1 MDDERDDAGRT
12 EAEHGDVG
20 DAGHTEAGPDEA
32 SSAGRLDALASEAAE
47 LASIARR
54 LGARQR
60 WAEAVEL
67 LSLARRLAPGD
78 PEVARE
84 LAAAERERR
93 ARGGTPRAPAD
104 LLREQLRRDAIDA
117 AHFLGLAHAYAE
129 RGENAQA
136 LECLDIAQAKSLA
149 DPGAHKL
156 AGRVLFRRRRYDDA
170 ATELATALR
179 LNPFDRETAA
189 LLGRVEFERGRREAA
204 LSATVHAYLL
214 ADEGDEETT
223 ERLRHRMRTLRQV
236 LGWDTRALA
245 RAFRSR
251 QDELHVAFDRLQWR
265 RERFLEE
272 EGLGRTIGTTP
283 PARRRPGGRIGLAAR
298 LRRIDALAPLSDE
311 QVFLL
316 TRVADEVVLDAGA
329 HVFHYRDTGRD
340 LYLVARGEIV
350 VQRHTGYGTFT
361 LGSLGPGDLFGEA
374 GHVAGGG
381 RAGDAVAAS
390 PCQLFRLD
398 ADALDRLLEERG
410 ELAVQIH
417 WILWRALARKLRATN
432 AQLQSFFD
440 PGAVPENFLRLRRP
454 QAAIGEAV
462 RVDADDK
469 IRLFREQGLSRR
481 ELVTLATFSRERRVA
496 EGAYVFQEGDPGQEL
511 YVIVEGRVMIC
522 KYIPG
527 GGEEA
532 LAILERGDFFGE
544 MSLLDGEPR
553 SADAR
558 AHGGPATLLAL
569 DEATVRAV
577 LSMDSAA
584 SLEFLRLLCR
594 LLADRLREI
603 DEKVVGWRI
612 LAGPQAEP
620 ASA

>member
-1 MDDERDDAGRT
+1 MDDERDDRGRG
-12 EAEHGDVG
+12 EAP
-20 DAGHTEAGPDEA
+20 PDGGAEE
-32 SSAGRLDALASEAAE
+32 LASEAAE
-47 LASIARR
+47 AAELTSIARR
-54 LGARQR
+54 LGERQR

-67 LSLARRLAPGD
+67 LALARRLAPGD
-78 PEVARE
+78 PEVSRA

-93 ARGGTPRAPAD
+93 ARGGTPREPAE
-104 LLREQLRRDAIDA
+104 LLREQLRRDAIDS

-136 LECLDIAQAKSLA
+136 LECLDIARAKSLA
-149 DPGAHKL
+149 DPGLHKL
-156 AGRVLFRRRRYDDA
+156 AGRVLFRRRRHDDA
-170 ATELATALR
+170 AAELETALR

-214 ADEGDEETT
+214 VDEGDEETA
-223 ERLRHRMRTLRQV
+223 ERLRHRLRTLRQI
-236 LGWDTRALA
+236 LGWDTRAMT
-245 RAFRSR
+245 RAFRAR

-272 EGLGRTIGTTP
+272 EGLARTASGAA

-298 LRRIDALAPLSDE
+298 LRRIDVLAPLSDE

-316 TRVADEVVLDAGA
+316 TRVADELVLDAGA

-361 LGSLGPGDLFGEA
+361 LGSLGPGDLLGEA
-374 GHVAGGG
+374 AYVAGGE
-381 RAGDAVAAS
+381 RAGDAVAAA

-398 ADALDRLLEERG
+398 ADALDRLVEERG
-410 ELAVQIH
+410 ELAVQLH
-417 WILWRALARKLRATN
+417 WVFWRALARKLRATN

-440 PGAVPENFLRLRRP
+440 PGALPENFLRLRRP

-462 RVDADDK
+462 KVDAGDK

-496 EGAYVFQEGDPGQEL
+496 ESAYVFQEGDPGQEL

-612 LAGPQAEP
+612 LAGPQAES